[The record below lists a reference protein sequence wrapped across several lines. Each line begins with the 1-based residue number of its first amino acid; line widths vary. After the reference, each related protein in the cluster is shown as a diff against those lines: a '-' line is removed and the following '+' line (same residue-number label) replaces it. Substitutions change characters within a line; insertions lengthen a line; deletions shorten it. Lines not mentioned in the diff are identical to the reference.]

1 MVFHPKPDSPYR
13 RADDASQGERATE
26 GRRCARAERR
36 KRLVQPWAVPAPQLN
51 APSRKV
57 LEREMDDPEGNLVIV
72 ERVGHES
79 QRRFPYWEYGWVG
92 TAHSTEQHCI
102 RYETH
107 ADACA
112 PFGFGFAES
121 TLRFA
126 SAHFPAFSADSQAL
140 NTAHLENRLFQ
151 LPKGENQCLSLYLSG
166 ANAFCHSKNG

>member
-1 MVFHPKPDSPYR
+1 
-13 RADDASQGERATE
+13 
-26 GRRCARAERR
+26 
-36 KRLVQPWAVPAPQLN
+36 
-51 APSRKV
+51 
-57 LEREMDDPEGNLVIV
+57 MDDPEGNLLIV

-112 PFGFGFAES
+112 PFGFDFAES

-126 SAHFPAFSADSQAL
+126 SAHFSAFSADSQAHRV
-140 NTAHLENRLFQ
+140 TDE
-151 LPKGENQCLSLYLSG
+151 
-166 ANAFCHSKNG
+166 CHVQK

>member
-1 MVFHPKPDSPYR
+1 MLGVDPTK
-13 RADDASQGERATE
+13 ADDDFKITRFWME
-26 GRRCARAERR
+26 GGKPMFEF
-36 KRLVQPWAVPAPQLN
+36 
-51 APSRKV
+51 S
-57 LEREMDDPEGNLVIV
+57 
-72 ERVGHES
+72 
-79 QRRFPYWEYGWVG
+79 
-92 TAHSTEQHCI
+92 HSTDGTGNSFTPRIKTKGGGEGA
-102 RYETH
+102 RR

>member
-1 MVFHPKPDSPYR
+1 M
-13 RADDASQGERATE
+13 
-26 GRRCARAERR
+26 
-36 KRLVQPWAVPAPQLN
+36 QPWAVPTPTPN

-57 LEREMDDPEGNLVIV
+57 TEREVDDPEGNLLIV
-72 ERVGHES
+72 ERDGHES

-126 SAHFPAFSADSQAL
+126 SAHFSAFSADSQAHRV
-140 NTAHLENRLFQ
+140 TDE
-151 LPKGENQCLSLYLSG
+151 
-166 ANAFCHSKNG
+166 CHVQK

>member
-1 MVFHPKPDSPYR
+1 MPDGVHSREDAASYGEGTPGVSAL
-13 RADDASQGERATE
+13 RASRTQETP
-26 GRRCARAERR
+26 
-36 KRLVQPWAVPAPQLN
+36 VHPWAVPTPTPN

-57 LEREMDDPEGNLVIV
+57 TEREMDDPEGNLVIV

-102 RYETH
+102 WHATY

-121 TLRFA
+121 TLCFA
-126 SAHFPAFSADSQAL
+126 SAHFPAFSADSQAHMV
-140 NTAHLENRLFQ
+140 TAE
-151 LPKGENQCLSLYLSG
+151 
-166 ANAFCHSKNG
+166 CHVQKQTQVSFLGRI

>member
-36 KRLVQPWAVPAPQLN
+36 KRLVQPWAVPTPTPN

-57 LEREMDDPEGNLVIV
+57 TEREMDDPEGNLVIV

-92 TAHSTEQHCI
+92 TAHRVTDE
-102 RYETH
+102 
-107 ADACA
+107 
-112 PFGFGFAES
+112 
-121 TLRFA
+121 
-126 SAHFPAFSADSQAL
+126 
-140 NTAHLENRLFQ
+140 
-151 LPKGENQCLSLYLSG
+151 
-166 ANAFCHSKNG
+166 CHVQK

>member
-1 MVFHPKPDSPYR
+1 MRPESARAPGCIRRRRDGDGRRRMVFHPKPGSPYR

-36 KRLVQPWAVPAPQLN
+36 KRLVQPWAVPTPTPN

-57 LEREMDDPEGNLVIV
+57 TEREMDDPEGNLLIV

-126 SAHFPAFSADSQAL
+126 SAHFSAFSADSQAHRV
-140 NTAHLENRLFQ
+140 TDE
-151 LPKGENQCLSLYLSG
+151 
-166 ANAFCHSKNG
+166 CHVQK